1 MNKIEELRKRT
12 NPIFNTAKATLYTLA
27 MSGYKD
33 AVLFAEKLGIT
44 ADKVVENDEQKNAMT
59 KANLAI
65 MEARYRTMNNFIDAS
80 GKDIILD
87 LPCGYTPRALYMTSK
102 GKKYIGCDL
111 PAAID
116 ELKPVADQ
124 ILSEQGVSGAG
135 FFGVDAT
142 NYQSL
147 RAALDNV
154 SGELCISTEGLLM
167 YFNNSEVDALCD
179 NIRRILMEFGGCWIT
194 PDPESASNALN
205 VMIAI
210 LGRDAMKILES
221 SRNSFSQKADIA
233 LGENG
238 MMLNFGEESSRVG
251 TYLKSRGLK
260 GERVMMGTQLPE
272 LDSLSDMPEAVREA
286 VKNVYN
292 NTGVWVITADKD
304 YDASSDNK
312 TESGGFSADM
322 KVNGDKLMMTL
333 SGRVDSITAP
343 QMLGAY
349 ESIAADRKFEGILAD
364 CSALEY
370 ISSAG
375 LRVLMIMAKQHP
387 DKVRLMNVQPDVK
400 AVLEQTGFDNII
412 EII

>member
-1 MNKIEELRKRT
+1 M
-12 NPIFNTAKATLYTLA
+12 
-27 MSGYKD
+27 
-33 AVLFAEKLGIT
+33 
-44 ADKVVENDEQKNAMT
+44 
-59 KANLAI
+59 
-65 MEARYRTMNNFIDAS
+65 
-80 GKDIILD
+80 
-87 LPCGYTPRALYMTSK
+87 
-102 GKKYIGCDL
+102 
-111 PAAID
+111 
-116 ELKPVADQ
+116 
-124 ILSEQGVSGAG
+124 
-135 FFGVDAT
+135 DAT

-238 MMLNFGEESSRVG
+238 MMLNFGEGSSRVG

-312 TESGGFSADM
+312 TESCGFSADM